1 MSAGR
6 RRVPSGD
13 ATTPGA
19 RATPKAPPAADLDPA
34 IDLGRIHA
42 LVDRARRSGRASLL
56 EPEGYELLRCAGI
69 AVPAHAFVRDATEVT
84 TGTLDALPGERLV
97 IKVAGSEIAHKT
109 EVGGVAVVAH
119 DHGAV
124 VDAIAGMADRLG
136 TLAVGYTIAA
146 FVEHDPGIR
155 GELLASLRWT
165 DDFGPVVTVGAGGTE
180 AEVVARHLRP
190 GSRVA
195 IVSPT
200 ATRHEELRDRLSGS
214 LGGELATSR
223 LRGQP
228 PRLSMDRLVD
238 VVERLLALARA
249 CCPDEL
255 VELEI
260 NPLAITADGLVALDI
275 LAKLGGGAREVR
287 RDRPIHLIRH
297 LLEPETIA
305 IVGVSS
311 RMNPGRIILRNLL
324 RDGFAADHVWVVKP
338 GVERIDGCR
347 CVPDIA
353 SLPAKVDVLVVA
365 VSAADAPAIVTD
377 AIERDAAMALIV
389 IPGGLEEKRGTEALV
404 GGMHDALA
412 TARAAGGGPLI
423 NGGNCLGIRSRPGRY
438 DTLFIPTAKLAGPSG
453 PPAPVAILAQ
463 SGAFAISRLSRLR
476 GIDPRFVITVGNQ
489 MDLTIG
495 DYLTYLMDDPA
506 VEVVGVYVEG
516 FAPLDGLRFLE
527 GARAI
532 TEAGRSVILYRAGWT
547 RAGAVASASHTA
559 SITGDADVTRAL
571 AEQAG
576 VVVAETVGEFD
587 DLLATFARL
596 RGWVP
601 AGRRLAAITNAGFEC
616 VAIADNLGP
625 FELAGFDGP
634 TASRIAEV
642 LARRG
647 IDGVVDLHDPLDLTP
662 MAGAAAYED
671 IVRTVLDDDGIDL
684 VVVGVVP
691 FTVEL
696 ETLAAGAGHG
706 EDVGA
711 PDGIAARLVR
721 LWASSNKPWVAVVDA
736 GPLYDPF
743 CRLLEDGG
751 VPTFRTVDVAVRI
764 LGRWFAAV
772 TGMDRGGVPG

>member
-1 MSAGR
+1 
-6 RRVPSGD
+6 
-13 ATTPGA
+13 
-19 RATPKAPPAADLDPA
+19 
-34 IDLGRIHA
+34 
-42 LVDRARRSGRASLL
+42 
-56 EPEGYELLRCAGI
+56 
-69 AVPAHAFVRDATEVT
+69 
-84 TGTLDALPGERLV
+84 
-97 IKVAGSEIAHKT
+97 
-109 EVGGVAVVAH
+109 
-119 DHGAV
+119 
-124 VDAIAGMADRLG
+124 
-136 TLAVGYTIAA
+136 
-146 FVEHDPGIR
+146 
-155 GELLASLRWT
+155 
-165 DDFGPVVTVGAGGTE
+165 
-180 AEVVARHLRP
+180 
-190 GSRVA
+190 
-195 IVSPT
+195 
-200 ATRHEELRDRLSGS
+200 
-214 LGGELATSR
+214 
-223 LRGQP
+223 
-228 PRLSMDRLVD
+228 MDRLVD

-255 VELEI
+255 LELEI
-260 NPLAITADGLVALDI
+260 NPLAVTADGLVALDV
-275 LAKLGGGAREVR
+275 LGKLGGGPREVR
-287 RDRPIHLIRH
+287 PDRPIHRIRH

-311 RMNPGRIILRNLL
+311 RINPGRIILRNLL
-324 RDGFAADHVWVVKP
+324 RDGFDADRLWVVKP
-338 GVERIDGCR
+338 GAERIDGCR

-377 AIERDAAMALIV
+377 AIGCDAAVGLIV
-389 IPGGLEEKRGTEALV
+389 IPGGLEEKHGTDALV
-404 GGMHDALA
+404 GGMRDALA
-412 TARAAGGGPLI
+412 AARAGGGGPLI

-476 GIDPRFVITVGNQ
+476 GIDPRYVITVGNQ

-495 DYLTYLMDDPA
+495 DYLTYLKDDPE

-559 SITGDADVTRAL
+559 SIAGDAAVTRAL
-571 AEQAG
+571 AEQVG

-587 DLLATFARL
+587 DLLATFVRL
-596 RGWVP
+596 RGRVP

-616 VAIADNLGP
+616 VAIADNLDP
-625 FELAGFDGP
+625 LELAGFDGP
-634 TASRIAEV
+634 TAARITEV
-642 LARRG
+642 LARQG

-696 ETLAAGAGHG
+696 ETLAAGAGHD

-711 PDGIAARLVR
+711 PDGIAARLAG
-721 LWASSNKPWVAVVDA
+721 LWASSTKPWVAVVDA

-751 VPTFRTVDVAVRI
+751 VPTFRTADVAVRI

-772 TGMDRGGVPG
+772 TGMDQGGVLG